1 MLEFWFQTAAK
12 AVSGNFLPTSA
23 SVWLLRGG
31 ERGGPGAALTIWQSP
46 PRERSPPELPNVG
59 RKFKF
64 ATHSINSIN
73 PLQSQA
79 GMNGEV

>member
-31 ERGGPGAALTIWQSP
+31 GAGGGRGGPGAALTIWQS
-46 PRERSPPELPNVG
+46 SPPELPNVG

-64 ATHSINSIN
+64 ATHSINS
-73 PLQSQA
+73 LQSQA